1 METTK
6 KILKCDYSPH
16 WRHYPII
23 ELPIDEIWQSVPTVE
38 KLKATPDKQFRKTLI
53 NDIQNDG
60 MHFPIMC
67 VHTTHL
73 ELIELKKEFD
83 KRICELP
90 FWHNDHNPQ
99 SKKIWS
105 VWGGSQRLNVA
116 KHLGYTHIDAAVLPT
131 VKKAISHQKDMRKPY
146 IKRYYE

>member
-1 METTK
+1 MAVVKRICFEITFVTLL
-6 KILKCDYSPH
+6 IVLMPIHFIQAICML
-16 WRHYPII
+16 II
-23 ELPIDEIWQSVPTVE
+23 EVAKVYPPVIY
-38 KLKATPDKQFRKTLI
+38 
-53 NDIQNDG
+53 N

-73 ELIELKKEFD
+73 ELIELKKEY
-83 KRICELP
+83 KERICELP

-105 VWGGSQRLNVA
+105 VWGGSQRLNIA
-116 KHLGYTHIDAAVLPT
+116 KYLGYTHIDAAVLPT

-146 IKRYYE
+146 QKRYYE